1 MEQIEGKT
9 VIVKLVLARQ
19 ERNLLNTSF
28 LKASKRKPIPRPS
41 FKAFTLKNAE
51 PEAFPFKNDY

>member
-1 MEQIEGKT
+1 VEWIEGKT

-19 ERNLLNTSF
+19 ERNLLNTF
-28 LKASKRKPIPRPS
+28 LKASKRKPIPKPS

-51 PEAFPFKNDY
+51 PEAFPLKNDY

>member
-1 MEQIEGKT
+1 MEWIEGKT

-19 ERNLLNTSF
+19 ERNLLNTF
-28 LKASKRKPIPRPS
+28 LKASKRKPIPKPS

-51 PEAFPFKNDY
+51 PEVFPLKNDY